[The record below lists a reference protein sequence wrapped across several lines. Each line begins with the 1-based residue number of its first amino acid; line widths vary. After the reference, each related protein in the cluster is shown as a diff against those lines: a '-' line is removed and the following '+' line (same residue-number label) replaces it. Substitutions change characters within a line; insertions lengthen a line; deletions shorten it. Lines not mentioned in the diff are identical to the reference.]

1 MATERSSR
9 QIASKSEDFDRW
21 YVDVVRRAELADY
34 TPVRGCM
41 VIRPYGYAL
50 WERTRDALDGMIKR
64 TGHENMYFPLF
75 IPESYLA
82 KEAQHV
88 EGFAPEVAWVTHGG
102 DKELEERLAIRPT
115 SETIICSMY
124 ADWIHS
130 WRDLP
135 VLINQ
140 WVNVCRWEKRTR
152 LFLRTTE
159 FLWQEGH
166 TFHVT
171 DEEAAAEV
179 DTMLECYREL
189 AEDWL
194 AIPVIKGRKTESE
207 KFAGAR
213 YTLSIEAM
221 MSDGWALQAGTSHHL
236 AQNFTTA
243 YGIRYTDRQNQE
255 QHPFQTSWGLSTRII
270 GGLIMAHGDEVGL
283 IIPPRV
289 APIQVVV
296 VPITRSNDEAAAGL
310 VEDACARIER
320 EAAADVR
327 LRVDRREGMRPGE
340 KFAHWELRGVPLRIT
355 VGAKDLAGGSVTL
368 VRRVDGEQ
376 AVVPVDGL
384 GARLPALLEE
394 AQSAIR
400 SRAQKLLDERS
411 VEVTSIGELVGAFA
425 EQPVFASGPFCNR
438 PECEVAIKAAVH
450 AATVRILRA
459 DRSADGAPCLAC
471 GQPADDVALIAR
483 AY

>member
-1 MATERSSR
+1 MATERSPK

-34 TPVRGCM
+34 TPVKGCM
-41 VIRPYGYAL
+41 VIRPYGFAL
-50 WERTRDALDGMIKR
+50 WERTRDALDAMIKR

-75 IPESYLA
+75 IPESYLV

-88 EGFAPEVAWVTHGG
+88 KGFAPEVAWVTHGG
-102 DKELEERLAIRPT
+102 NKELEERLAVRPT

-140 WVNVCRWEKRTR
+140 WANVCRWEKRTR

-166 TFHVT
+166 TFHAT
-171 DEEAAAEV
+171 DDEAAAEV
-179 DTMLECYREL
+179 ETMLECYREL

-194 AIPVIKGRKTESE
+194 AMPVIKGRKTESE

-236 AQNFTTA
+236 GQNFTTA
-243 YGIRYTDRQNQE
+243 YGITYSDRENTE
-255 QHPFQTSWGLSTRII
+255 QYPFQTSWGLSTRII
-270 GGLIMAHGDEVGL
+270 GGLIMAHGDESGL
-283 IIPPRV
+283 VMPPRV

-296 VPITRSNDEAAAGL
+296 VPIARSNDDEAARL
-310 VEDACARIER
+310 VEDACARVER
-320 EAAADVR
+320 EAGAEVR

-355 VGAKDLAGGSVTL
+355 VGAKDLGGGNVTL

-376 AVVPVDGL
+376 TVVPLEGL
-384 GARLPALLEE
+384 GARLAALLDDT
-394 AQSAIR
+394 QTVIR
-400 SRAQKLLDERS
+400 ARAQRLLDERS
-411 VEVTSIGELVGAFA
+411 VEVRSLDDLVAAFA
-425 EQPVFASGPFCNR
+425 ERPVFASGPFCNSQ
-438 PECEVAIKAAVH
+438 ECEIAVKAAVH

-459 DRSADGAPCLAC
+459 DRTADGAACLAC
-471 GQPADDVALIAR
+471 GRPAEHVALIAR